1 MAALVPESVR
11 AIFFDAVGTLLF
23 PEPSAIEV
31 YRAAAARR
39 GLLLSSDEIRSRFIT
54 AYQAEEAT
62 DQSANWITSE
72 PREEMRWRR
81 IVGTTLKGVADP
93 DACFRE
99 LFEHFARPQAWRVNP
114 DAEFVLAR
122 LRERS
127 LVLGI
132 GSNYDSRLHSVL
144 EGIPAL
150 ATVRDRVV
158 ISAAIGFRKPAREFF
173 REMARRAGCAA
184 REVLFVG
191 DDVGNDYHGANRGR
205 ARSNS
210 I

>member
-39 GLLLSSDEIRSRFIT
+39 GLLLSSDEIRSRFIA

-81 IVGTTLKGVADP
+81 IVGTTLEGRCRSRCVLSRTIRTFRPTSSVARQSGCGVRARTT
-93 DACFRE
+93 ARTQSGSGHRLE
-99 LFEHFARPQAWRVNP
+99 LRFASA
-114 DAEFVLAR
+114 
-122 LRERS
+122 LR
-127 LVLGI
+127 
-132 GSNYDSRLHSVL
+132 
-144 EGIPAL
+144 
-150 ATVRDRVV
+150 
-158 ISAAIGFRKPAREFF
+158 
-173 REMARRAGCAA
+173 ARR
-184 REVLFVG
+184 
-191 DDVGNDYHGANRGR
+191 HSR
-205 ARSNS
+205 ARNGSRPGGH
-210 I
+210 

>member
-39 GLLLSSDEIRSRFIT
+39 GLLLSSDEIRSRFIA

-132 GSNYDSRLHSVL
+132 GSNYDSRLLSVL

-150 ATVRDRVV
+150 RNGSRPGGHYSRALA
-158 ISAAIGFRKPAREFF
+158 SANRLGSFFAKWPARRMRGERSPF
-173 REMARRAGCAA
+173 
-184 REVLFVG
+184 
-191 DDVGNDYHGANRGR
+191 RGR
-205 ARSNS
+205 
-210 I
+210 

>member
-1 MAALVPESVR
+1 MAAFVPDPW

-39 GLLLSSDEIRSRFIT
+39 GLLLSSDEIRSRFIA

-93 DACFRE
+93 DACFRK
-99 LFEHFARPQAWRVNP
+99 LSEHFARPQA
-114 DAEFVLAR
+114 
-122 LRERS
+122 
-127 LVLGI
+127 
-132 GSNYDSRLHSVL
+132 
-144 EGIPAL
+144 
-150 ATVRDRVV
+150 
-158 ISAAIGFRKPAREFF
+158 
-173 REMARRAGCAA
+173 
-184 REVLFVG
+184 
-191 DDVGNDYHGANRGR
+191 
-205 ARSNS
+205 
-210 I
+210 